1 MGLRSHFDS
10 LLLTDPHRSPNTAN
24 VWVAHPTPTEELALG
39 KLAVVALIDSP
50 DRINHEIIGLIQEEL
65 KQQYYQQ
72 LDAKPDKAF
81 EAALQ
86 RTNQR
91 LHQLISDGVA
101 GWVDRA
107 HCLAAVLWREELH
120 LSTVGPM
127 HAYLIRRDR
136 LHDILG
142 PAEAHR
148 PNPLRLF
155 SQVTSGQLQAGDR
168 LLFCAP
174 SLLDYF
180 SVEKLRRT
188 MIDFDPTASVRQ
200 WETTLLGM
208 EQRSSF
214 AALAVQLA
222 PAETAPQPFSRAAPQ
237 TNRFRNAPQASMEE
251 LIAQEQVTQR
261 LLSPS
266 IWPAVRDILHQLS
279 QAMQQLVRRYIL
291 RKPPRRALPRLSGTI
306 LPPVGQRINRPVG
319 LVLESWGQRVG
330 RIWRQVVAAWR
341 PTNRFRQPS
350 GVSEPIRSTGH
361 QLRPAWSIS
370 RVVQWWQ
377 RLSRRQQSLFGL
389 GVLVVFVLAVS
400 ILRSSSPTAS
410 PSAAASTLTQMNDR
424 VAKAQ
429 AALLYGGEETARQN
443 LTEAQKL
450 FARLPSRK
458 ANDRQVKDQAGRQL
472 DALVAALSHLTVLT
486 APTLAVDVAAV
497 NAQFRPQQLFL
508 AGTSLVALDLRQAK
522 VITVNAD
529 GSAAVTLTNTLD
541 TGQLMTG
548 AVTSPTTLLFSTDR
562 QGFVELDVKKKTW
575 KPLDASYPLAGSRSQ
590 SIASY
595 LSRVYVLE
603 TEHSDIVRFSKGA
616 NSLGVGAS
624 WLKEPAALGQGRTL
638 VVDGSI
644 FILQPSGRVEEFQN
658 GRRVDF
664 RLNAVTPTLTDATRL
679 WTDAASKHL
688 YLLDPGQ
695 NRFLVFDKT
704 GKLLDQYQSPA
715 WNRLADVTAN
725 EKTKTAYVLSGTNI
739 YSVPLKQ

>member
-10 LLLTDPHRSPNTAN
+10 LLLYDPHRSPNTAN
-24 VWVAHPTPTEELALG
+24 VWIAHPTPTEESALG
-39 KLAVVALIDSP
+39 KLAVVMLIDSP
-50 DRINHEIIGLIQEEL
+50 DRLNHEIISLIQEEL

-142 PAEAHR
+142 PAETRR

-155 SQVTSGQLQAGDR
+155 SQVISGQLQAGDR

-214 AALAVQLA
+214 AALVVQTA
-222 PAETAPQPFSRAAPQ
+222 SAETAPQLSGRPVPQ
-237 TNRFRNAPQASMEE
+237 TKRFRNAPQASMEE

-266 IWPAVRDILHQLS
+266 IWPAIRDIANQLS
-279 QAMQQLVRRYIL
+279 QAAQQLVRRFIL
-291 RKPPRRALPRLSGTI
+291 RKPPRRAVPRLGGAI
-306 LPPVGQRINRPVG
+306 LPPARQPFSRPPVRAAF
-319 LVLESWGQRVG
+319 EP
-330 RIWRQVVAAWR
+330 WRQGFERVWRQALAAFR
-341 PTNRFRQPS
+341 PTWRFRRPT
-350 GVSEPIRSTGH
+350 GASEPALPAGPR
-361 QLRPAWSIS
+361 LRPRWSIS
-370 RVVQWWQ
+370 GVIRWWQ
-377 RLSRRQQSLFGL
+377 QLSRRRQSLFGL
-389 GVLVVFVLAVS
+389 GVLIIFVLAVS
-400 ILRSSSPTAS
+400 ILRNSSPTAS
-410 PSAAASTLTQMNDR
+410 PAAASTLTQMNDR

-443 LTEAQKL
+443 LIEAQKL
-450 FARLPSRK
+450 FSRLPSRK
-458 ANDRQVKDQAGRQL
+458 ARDRQVKDQAGRQL
-472 DALVAALSHLTVLT
+472 DALVAALSRLTLVI
-486 APTLAVDVAAV
+486 APTLVIDVSTV
-497 NAQFRPQQLFL
+497 NAQLRPQQLYA
-508 AGTSLVALDLRQAK
+508 AGTSLVAFDPRQAK
-522 VITVNAD
+522 AVIINSD
-529 GSAAVTLTNTLD
+529 GSVDETLTNTLD
-541 TGQLMTG
+541 TGQLTTG
-548 AVTSPTTLLFSTDR
+548 AVTSSTTLLFGTDR
-562 QGFVELDVKKKTW
+562 QGFVELDLKKKTW
-575 KPLDASYPLAGSRSQ
+575 KPLDAAYPQDGPRIQ

-603 TEHSDIVRFSKGA
+603 TNHSDIVRFNKGT
-616 NSLGVGAS
+616 NSLGTGSS
-624 WLKEPAALGQGRTL
+624 WLKESAAVSRGRTL

-644 FILQPSGRVEEFQN
+644 FILQPDGQVEEFQA
-658 GRRVDF
+658 GRRVNF
-664 RLNAVTPTLTDATRL
+664 RLSSVTPALTDATRL

-688 YLLDPGQ
+688 YLLDPA
-695 NRFLVFDKT
+695 NRRFLVFDKT
-704 GKLLDQYQSPA
+704 GKLLDQYQSSV
-715 WNRLADVTAN
+715 WSRLLDVTAN
-725 EKTKTAYVLSGTNI
+725 EKTKTAYVLNGTSM
-739 YSVPLKQ
+739 YSVSLKQ